1 MFDLTRNID
10 FDMAGM
16 LIYVFLFLA
25 SLRIYSS
32 KDRSSMHFY
41 NILLVGFFTGI
52 ADILVV
58 VGETYSYALP
68 AYFSKIF
75 YFLFL
80 SGTALST
87 YFVYKYVRS
96 YQKDDPGTLNSPM
109 DIFAFALAGGLMVLG
124 LVNIFT
130 DILIRLDENGAYV
143 RGNLE
148 QLVYL
153 LPMVIFVL
161 ILISL
166 FTHKE
171 DYTRRQFISILSLI
185 GMVSFFSIMQ
195 YMNDDKILFTVFG
208 TSVSLMFM
216 LTSLETPDYKKL
228 MEVLKE
234 QETTKQEALKAKEL
248 ADRLRQEADSARI
261 AAEAAS
267 NESQEAKKIAQ
278 QSQKLAEDAKE
289 AAIRANQSKSSFLA
303 RMSHEIRTPMN
314 AVLGLN
320 ELIAKE
326 STQKTIVEYAN
337 DAKKASENLLNIIN
351 DILDFSKIES
361 GKLELV
367 ETEYSFKDII
377 NEEYTLFS
385 FKAKERNLKLVFD
398 IDPNIPS
405 VLFGDDIRLK
415 QILTNLLSNAI
426 KYTESGTVTLKVT
439 LEGRGRSSAVV
450 KYVVK
455 DTGIGIKEEDIGKL
469 YDAFERIEEK
479 RNRNIEGTGLGINI
493 VVQLL
498 TMMGSKLMI
507 DSVYGLG
514 SQFSFSL
521 RQTMIDSTPVGE
533 ISDDQAEKKKTVH
546 GQKLIYAPE
555 ARVLIVDD
563 NNMNLKV
570 FTGLVKDTG
579 IKVDTALSG
588 SEALGYTLKNKY
600 DLIFMDHLMPG
611 MDGIE
616 TRRAIISQEDGL
628 NKDTIQ
634 IVLTANAI
642 KGAMEE
648 YLSYGFADT
657 VFKPVKQSEL
667 NDVLWKYLPA
677 RLIENA

>member
-1 MFDLTRNID
+1 MFNLIQNID
-10 FDMAGM
+10 FDIAGL
-16 LIYVFLFLA
+16 LIYIFLFLA
-25 SLRIYSS
+25 SLRIYSAEN
-32 KDRSSMHFY
+32 RSSRHFY
-41 NILLVGFFTGI
+41 NLLIVGFFTGV

-58 VGETYSYALP
+58 VGETYSSYLP
-68 AYFSKIF
+68 AYFAKIF

-80 SGTALST
+80 SGTSVST
-87 YFVYKYVRS
+87 YLVYMYVRS
-96 YQKDDPGTLNSPM
+96 YQKDDGSDQRSPM
-109 DIFAFALAGGLMVLG
+109 DLLAMAFVGCIMVLA
-124 LVNIFT
+124 LIDIFSNI
-130 DILIRLDENGAYV
+130 LMSVDENGRYQ
-143 RGNLE
+143 RGELAP
-148 QLVYL
+148 LVYL
-153 LPMVIFVL
+153 MALGVFVL
-161 ILISL
+161 ILVSL
-166 FTHKE
+166 FTHRK
-171 DYTRRQFISILSLI
+171 DYSKRQFISIIALVV
-185 GMVSFFSIMQ
+185 MVTIFSAIQ
-195 YMNDDKILFTVFG
+195 FLNNDVTLFTVFS
-208 TSVSLMFM
+208 TALSLMFM

-234 QETTKQEALKAKEL
+234 QEATKQEALRSKEM
-248 ADRLRQEADSARI
+248 ADRLRSEADSARI

-278 QSQKLAEDAKE
+278 QAQKMAEDAKE
-289 AAIRANQSKSSFLA
+289 AAIRANQSKSNFLA

-314 AVLGLN
+314 AILGLN
-320 ELIAKE
+320 EMIAKE
-326 STQKTIVEYAN
+326 STQKAIVEYAN
-337 DAKKASENLLNIIN
+337 DARSASENLLNIIN

-367 ETEYSFKDII
+367 ETEYSFRDMI
-377 NEEYTLFS
+377 NEEYTLFT

-398 IDPNIPS
+398 IDPNIPK
-405 VLFGDDIRLK
+405 VMFGDDIRIK
-415 QILTNLLSNAI
+415 QVLTNLLSNAI
-426 KYTESGTVTLKVT
+426 KYTDSGTVTLKVT
-439 LEGRGRSSAVV
+439 LEGKGRSSAVL

-498 TMMGSKLMI
+498 TLMGSKLMI

-521 RQTMIDSTPVGE
+521 RQTMVDASPIGDISEEASGKKPASTDS
-533 ISDDQAEKKKTVH
+533 
-546 GQKLIYAPE
+546 KLVYAPG
-555 ARVLIVDD
+555 ARVLVVDD

-570 FTGLVKDTG
+570 FAGLVKDTG
-579 IKVDTALSG
+579 IHVDTSLSG
-588 SEALGYTLKNKY
+588 VDALEYTKKNKY

-616 TRRAIISQEDGL
+616 TRRAIIAQEDGL
-628 NKDTIQ
+628 NKETIQ

-657 VFKPVKQSEL
+657 VFKPVKQGEL
-667 NDVLWKYLPA
+667 NAVLWKYLPQ

>member
-96 YQKDDPGTLNSPM
+96 YQKDDQGTLNSPM
-109 DIFAFALAGGLMVLG
+109 DIFALALAGGLMVLG

-171 DYTRRQFISILSLI
+171 DYTRRQLISILALI

-533 ISDDQAEKKKTVH
+533 ISDDQAEKKTTGH

-555 ARVLIVDD
+555 ARVLVVDD

-570 FTGLVKDTG
+570 FAGLVKDTG

-616 TRRAIISQEDGL
+616 TRRAIISQEDGI

-657 VFKPVKQSEL
+657 VFKPVKQGEL
-667 NDVLWKYLPA
+667 NDVLWKYLPD

>member
-96 YQKDDPGTLNSPM
+96 YQKDDQGTLNSPM
-109 DIFAFALAGGLMVLG
+109 DIFALALAGGLMVLG

-385 FKAKERNLKLVFD
+385 FKAQERNLKLVFD

-533 ISDDQAEKKKTVH
+533 ISDDQAEKKTTVH

-570 FTGLVKDTG
+570 FAGLVKDTG

>member
-96 YQKDDPGTLNSPM
+96 YQKDDQGTLNSPM
-109 DIFAFALAGGLMVLG
+109 DILALALAGGLMVLG

-171 DYTRRQFISILSLI
+171 DYTRRQFISILALI

-195 YMNDDKILFTVFG
+195 YMYDDKILFTVFG

-234 QETTKQEALKAKEL
+234 QETIKQEALKAKEL

-415 QILTNLLSNAI
+415 QILTNLLSNAV

-533 ISDDQAEKKKTVH
+533 ISDDQAEKKTTVR

-570 FTGLVKDTG
+570 FAGLVKDTG

>member
-96 YQKDDPGTLNSPM
+96 YQKDDQGTLNSPM

-533 ISDDQAEKKKTVH
+533 ISDDQAEKKTTVH

-570 FTGLVKDTG
+570 FAGLVKDTG

>member
-1 MFDLTRNID
+1 MFNLIQNID
-10 FDMAGM
+10 FDIAGL
-16 LIYVFLFLA
+16 LIYIFLFLA
-25 SLRIYSS
+25 SLRIYSA
-32 KDRSSMHFY
+32 KDKSSMHFY
-41 NILLVGFFTGI
+41 NILVVGFFTGI

-58 VGETYSYALP
+58 IGETYSSYLP
-68 AYFSKIF
+68 AYFAKIF

-80 SGTALST
+80 SGTALAT

-96 YQKDDPGTLNSPM
+96 YQNDDNEQTSPM
-109 DIFAFALAGGLMVLG
+109 DILAMALAGGVMVLG
-124 LVNIFT
+124 LIDIFT
-130 DILIRLDENGAYV
+130 NILMNVDENGYYV
-143 RGNLE
+143 RGNLAP
-148 QLVYL
+148 LIYI
-153 LPMVIFVL
+153 LPMCVFIL

-166 FTHKE
+166 FTHKQ
-171 DYTRRQFISILSLI
+171 DYSRRQFISILALV
-185 GMVSFFSIMQ
+185 GMVTFFSVLQ
-195 YMNDDKILFTVFG
+195 YLNNDRTLLTVFS
-208 TSVSLMFM
+208 TALSLMFM

-234 QETTKQEALKAKEL
+234 QEITKQEALRSKEM
-248 ADRLRQEADSARI
+248 ADRLRSEAESARI

-267 NESQEAKKIAQ
+267 NEAQEAKKLAQ
-278 QSQKLAEDAKE
+278 QSQKMAEDAKE
-289 AAIRANQSKSSFLA
+289 AAIRANQSKSNFLA

-314 AVLGLN
+314 AILGLN
-320 ELIAKE
+320 EMIAKE
-326 STQKTIVEYAN
+326 STQKSIVEHAN
-337 DAKKASENLLNIIN
+337 DARSASENLLNIIN

-367 ETEYSFKDII
+367 ETEYSFRDMI

-398 IDPNIPS
+398 IDQNIPK
-405 VLFGDDIRLK
+405 VMYGDDIRLK
-415 QILTNLLSNAI
+415 QVLTNLLSNAI

-439 LEGRGRSSAVV
+439 LEGKGRSSAVI

-498 TMMGSKLMI
+498 TLMGSKLMI

-521 RQTMIDSTPVGE
+521 RQTMVDSSPIGD
-533 ISDDQAEKKKTVH
+533 ISNETTNTKQIA
-546 GQKLIYAPE
+546 GIQKLIYAPE

-570 FTGLVKDTG
+570 FAGLVKDTG
-579 IKVDTALSG
+579 IQVDTALSG
-588 SEALGYTLKNKY
+588 ADALEFTKKNKY
-600 DLIFMDHLMPG
+600 HLIFMDHLMPG

-616 TRRAIISQEDGL
+616 TRRAIIEQEDGL
-628 NKDTIQ
+628 NRDTIQ

-657 VFKPVKQSEL
+657 VFKPVKQGEL
-667 NDVLWKYLPA
+667 NTVLWKYLPA
-677 RLIENA
+677 KLVENA